1 MYRIVREPIDP
12 RALEAIAKD
21 GDGGVVTFCGVVR
34 ERADDGR
41 RVDSLWYEAFE
52 PMAVREF
59 EAIAAEARARF
70 GEVRIA
76 IVHRIGELAIGEI
89 SVAVVA
95 ASAHRHTAF
104 DACRYAIDELKRRAP
119 IWKRERYADGAAQW
133 RATDTP

>member
-12 RALEAIAKD
+12 RALEAIAKH
-21 GDGGVVTFCGVVR
+21 GAGGVVTFCGVVR

-133 RATDTP
+133 RATETP